1 MAFDLKKLKKRDT
14 LKELRKKVEDE
25 RAGNRSAPDER
36 LYKPRL
42 SKKGNNTATLRFLP
56 PQNGGDVVVGMN
68 TVSFKGKGGNYWE
81 KSRDVENEEGRMVK
95 DPAIQARINAFVKN
109 KEFPGQGYDDI
120 GKSIQENQRFYAN
133 VLVVED
139 SEQPEREGE
148 VWIMEFGP
156 KIKSFI
162 DEAILPKFAD
172 VDSIDPF
179 CLWEGHDLVIRM
191 QAKKFNDATVPNYD
205 ASVFSPVAREV
216 GDDEYK
222 QEIMEKTHDLDDF
235 VLNARPGPYKT
246 HKELVDQ
253 FEKKYGKPYNWLA
266 SDYVEKFARSQDE
279 EAPKSAEAPTAKSEA
294 PKQNKAT
301 KEAPPWD
308 DSDSFSAPEDEPED
322 TGVDEDEE
330 ADSDDGNSSMNA
342 FKKMM
347 EERKRKKLEG

>member
-68 TVSFKGKGGNYWE
+68 TVSFKGKNGNYWE

-120 GKSIQENQRFYAN
+120 AKDIKENQRFYAN

-156 KIKSFI
+156 RIKGFI

-172 VDSIDPF
+172 VEAIDPF

-205 ASVFSPVAREV
+205 ASVFSPVSREV

-235 VLNARPGPYKT
+235 VLNARPGPYKSYG
-246 HKELVDQ
+246 ELVEQ
-253 FEKKYGKPYNWLA
+253 FEKKYGKPFNWLA
-266 SDYVEKFARSQDE
+266 SDYVESYARGLDE
-279 EAPKSAEAPTAKSEA
+279 EKPKSAEAPKPKSEDA
-294 PKQNKAT
+294 KPDRAT

-308 DSDSFSAPEDEPED
+308 ESDSFEAPDED
-322 TGVDEDEE
+322 TEEETDDDSESDEGD
-330 ADSDDGNSSMNA
+330 NKMNA
-342 FKKMM
+342 FKQLMA
-347 EERKRKKLEG
+347 ERKRKKSED